1 MWTRRRS
8 RPPRT
13 RWRSSHRVDGMTTS
27 HLRLFPGAGRMPA
40 ASAPPHRSTAR
51 QKGTRQWHHGLTRA
65 LARPSTRTAQGASAP
80 CSQDIRHANKKRRGK
95 HSAYLSVFGRG
106 RRTWSPLR
114 SGRLV
119 TCVPLARTRP
129 SARGFGVDVGKRTGG
144 MGEGQ
149 CCPVPAATKSAG
161 SFLIFWKQ
169 QIFCVNSTTI
179 CFLLF
184 QRFRLWPK
192 A

>member
-1 MWTRRRS
+1 MEGRTCLACWLGCCSPVGSVQHRPRRQP
-8 RPPRT
+8 RPVR
-13 RWRSSHRVDGMTTS
+13 
-27 HLRLFPGAGRMPA
+27 GR
-40 ASAPPHRSTAR
+40 AP
-51 QKGTRQWHHGLTRA
+51 LA
-65 LARPSTRTAQGASAP
+65 LARPTTRTAQGAAAP

-144 MGEGQ
+144 TGEGQ
-149 CCPVPAATKSAG
+149 CCPVSNASPGEDGAG
-161 SFLIFWKQ
+161 LVLWEIFRAKTGEKERE
-169 QIFCVNSTTI
+169 IPEKT
-179 CFLLF
+179 
-184 QRFRLWPK
+184 
-192 A
+192 